1 MSSIYKNFFYAVYLI
16 SSVLFLDFLLG
27 PKLIQILDE
36 TKKKDLPL
44 VKPYIKSHPIYHHEL
59 NKDYRDS
66 VFYTFFNFLMCT
78 DQYSFRINC
87 QKKNVNK
94 NTKNLGIVFLGDS
107 TTEGVGLNF
116 EDTFFGMI
124 EEKYSDIV
132 LTNLSASSYSFSIY
146 FAKLNY
152 LINSKEFNI
161 KKVVLVPDISDIQ
174 DEATKYYLDENNIV
188 KEMNEKISFTDLPQT
203 AENQKKSYNFL
214 RKFPITFTLLR
225 NLYYY
230 DLLRPIYR
238 YKRNYD
244 RAEWTYNLSS
254 SSYGEMGVENSIKK
268 SIKLLEKTHKLLK
281 KNNIDLSIVAFPQ
294 PSQIL
299 YDKEDSLHVEMLK
312 NFCVER
318 CKEFVN
324 LYPIFFKFKNS
335 MSDNDIIKKF
345 YLKGDMHLNKEGNKI
360 IAAKIIKDINF

>member
-1 MSSIYKNFFYAVYLI
+1 MKTKYKNFVYVIYLFL
-16 SSVLFLDFLLG
+16 SFLFLDFFLG
-27 PKLIQILDE
+27 NKVIQILDDA
-36 TKKKDLPL
+36 KKKNVPL
-44 VKPYIKSHPIYHHEL
+44 TKSYIKKHLIYHHEL
-59 NKDYRDS
+59 NKYYKDK
-66 VFYTFFNFLMCT
+66 VFYSSFDFLMCT

-87 QKKNVNK
+87 EKNINR

-124 EEKYSDIV
+124 EEKHSDMV

-152 LINSKEFNI
+152 LINIKEFNI

-174 DEATKYYLDENNIV
+174 DEAIKYYLDENNIV
-188 KEMNEKISFTDLPQT
+188 REMSEFSFSDLPET
-203 AENQKKSYNFL
+203 VENKKVYYNFL
-214 RKFPITFTLLR
+214 RKLPITFALLR
-225 NLYYY
+225 DLYYY

-238 YKRNYD
+238 YKRNYG
-244 RAEWTYNLSS
+244 RAEWTYNISS

-268 SIKLLEKTHKLLK
+268 SIKLLEKTYELLK
-281 KNNIDLSIVAFPQ
+281 EKNIDLSIVVLPH

-312 NFCVER
+312 NFCIER

-324 LYPIFFKFKNS
+324 LYPVFFRFKNN
-335 MSDNDIIKKF
+335 MSSNDIIKKF
-345 YLKGDMHLNKEGNKI
+345 YLKGDMHFNKAGNKI
-360 IAAKIIKDINF
+360 IADKIIKDINF